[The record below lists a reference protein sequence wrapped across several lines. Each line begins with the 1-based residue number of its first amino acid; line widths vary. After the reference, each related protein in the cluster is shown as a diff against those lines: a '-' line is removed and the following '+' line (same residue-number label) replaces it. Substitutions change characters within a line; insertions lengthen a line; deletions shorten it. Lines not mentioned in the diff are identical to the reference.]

1 MYLITIEQSQQT
13 QAQDFRGTDRT
24 LSQNKPMALMISN
37 ASGIGAC
44 PGIGTESGNKGW
56 NETLACTGFSSH
68 TGNSY

>member
-1 MYLITIEQSQQT
+1 
-13 QAQDFRGTDRT
+13 
-24 LSQNKPMALMISN
+24 LMISN

-44 PGIGTESGNKGW
+44 AGIGTESGNKGW